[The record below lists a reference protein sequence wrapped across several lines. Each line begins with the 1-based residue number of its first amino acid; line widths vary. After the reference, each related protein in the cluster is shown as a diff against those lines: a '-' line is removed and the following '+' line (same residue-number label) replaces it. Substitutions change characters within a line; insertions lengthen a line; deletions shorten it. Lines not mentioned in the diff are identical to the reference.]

1 MEKDKK
7 KTLTISSNLTKK
19 IDTSSISSGG
29 KKSFSIEKKK
39 VFRSS
44 KQFKKPS
51 VSTNISLNQDN
62 KKKNF
67 ARKFIEQQ
75 ATKDFIKKDNKPAGK
90 SKLKLKAPID
100 KRDFKLTVSRAL
112 NVEEI
117 EIKQRSLASVKRARL
132 KEKKRPDGEEKK
144 EFKKVI
150 REVKIPEQI
159 TIQELSNRMAEKSG
173 DIVKFLFNMKV
184 VATINH
190 NIDKDTAE

>member
-1 MEKDKK
+1 MDKDKK
-7 KTLTISSNLTKK
+7 KTLTISSNLKKK
-19 IDTSSISSGG
+19 IDTSSISTAG
-29 KKSFSIEKKK
+29 KKSFSVEKKK
-39 VFRSS
+39 PFRPNKTFN
-44 KQFKKPS
+44 KQSATP
-51 VSTNISLNQDN
+51 NINPDI

-90 SKLKLKAPID
+90 SKLKLKGPVD

-132 KEKKRPDGEEKK
+132 KEKKKPEGEEKK

-159 TIQELSNRMAEKSG
+159 TIQELSNRMAEKSK
-173 DIVKFLFNMKV
+173 IL
-184 VATINH
+184 
-190 NIDKDTAE
+190 